1 MKLKKLL
8 LVIEIILAIFL
19 IIGIVYLS
27 YKLYLKV
34 MGIQDY
40 AQVGNR
46 EIFYTCGSKYG
57 DATIYEN
64 GLMIIKDGMKE
75 KAKINLSKDEI
86 KELKKEL
93 RKYNFLENKNTYIF
107 LKKEN
112 NNKNNTIN
120 SSIIKNIFKK
130 EKITTKLKIIK

>member
-1 MKLKKLL
+1 MKNKARVKNINEYKKRKKNRYRKRKIKRLAKPIL
-8 LVIEIILAIFL
+8 FSIPIFVIII
-19 IIGIVYLS
+19 
-27 YKLYLKV
+27 
-34 MGIQDY
+34 
-40 AQVGNR
+40 
-46 EIFYTCGSKYG
+46 
-57 DATIYEN
+57 
-64 GLMIIKDGMKE
+64 
-75 KAKINLSKDEI
+75 INLSGNAIMSNYKYEI
-86 KELKKEL
+86 NTLKKEL